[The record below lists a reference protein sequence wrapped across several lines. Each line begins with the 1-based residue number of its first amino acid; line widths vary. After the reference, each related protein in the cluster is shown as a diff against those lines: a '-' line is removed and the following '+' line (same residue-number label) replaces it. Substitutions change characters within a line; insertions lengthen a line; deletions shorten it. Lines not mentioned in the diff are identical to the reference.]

1 MHLSRSVLFLLALLT
16 GFSAFAQP
24 QKLVADKIIGVV
36 GDKIVLKSDV
46 DNSLSDMQRQGIAL
60 PENAECYA
68 LEQKM
73 NIKALV
79 LQADKDSL
87 PVTDEEV
94 ETDLDNRI
102 RHYMDIYGSK
112 SELERV
118 AGKTIYQIKEDQ
130 RTAVKDQKMA
140 LAMRNKIVD
149 GIRITPD
156 EVKKYFE
163 RLSTDSLPY
172 YESEVELGQI
182 VVYPKPSREAE
193 EYAQEQLNE
202 YKKLIEGG
210 RDFKTLANLYSDDPS
225 AKQNGGQ
232 FEINRGD
239 NQYDRTWLGKAFTL
253 KEGQVSNP
261 FKTQFGYH
269 IMQLVSRAGDDAVVR
284 HILKI
289 PQVTSIEMA
298 TGLKK
303 MDSVRSQLIAGTID
317 FGNAVSKYSEDPG
330 AKFSAGMMQNQ
341 TGSTFLTIDQLDKNI
356 IPALKTLTPGE
367 YSQPIEFTDERGK
380 KGVKIIYLRTQTA
393 PHRENLKDDY
403 SRIADKA
410 LEEKKDDAL
419 EKWFGEKLDTY
430 YIKVDPAYAGCEV
443 MDKWLEAEKHS
454 KSL

>member
-1 MHLSRSVLFLLALLT
+1 MLFSRFVLFFFAL
-16 GFSAFAQP
+16 SISSAAFAQP
-24 QKLVADKIIGVV
+24 QKLLADKIIGIV
-36 GDKIVLKSDV
+36 GNKIVLKSDV
-46 DNSLSDMQRQGIAL
+46 DNSLSDMQRQGISL

-68 LEQKM
+68 LEQAM

-102 RHYMDIYGSK
+102 RHYIEIYGNK

-156 EVKKYFE
+156 EVKRYFE
-163 RLSTDSLPY
+163 KLPADSLPY
-172 YESEVELGQI
+172 YESEVEIGQI

-193 EYAQEQLNE
+193 EYAQEQLQE

-232 FEINRGD
+232 FEISRGD

-289 PQVTSIEMA
+289 PQVTSIETA
-298 TGLKK
+298 GGLKK
-303 MDSVRSQLIAGTID
+303 MDSVRAQLIAGTID
-317 FGNAVSKYSEDPG
+317 FGTAVSKYSEDPG
-330 AKFSAGMMQNQ
+330 AKFSAGMMQSQ

-356 IPALKTLTPGE
+356 IPALQTLTIGE
-367 YSQPIEFTDERGK
+367 FSQPIEFTDERGK
-380 KGVKIIYLRTQTA
+380 KGVKLIYLRSQTA

-403 SRIADKA
+403 AKIADKA
-410 LEEKKDDAL
+410 LEEKKDNAL

-430 YIKVDPAYAGCEV
+430 YIKVDPAYSGCEV
-443 MDKWLEAEKHS
+443 MDKWVTAEKHS